1 MPERERTNPCML
13 LASTRDPGA
22 ARCNAG
28 AGLVEVMVAILVFA
42 LGLLGLAGMQLRA
55 HQASYDAVQATRANA
70 LARDILA
77 RLGRNPTQAAA
88 YQLEDLGGG
97 AHEFAPVACDAGT
110 CTAAELAVYD
120 LARWQRALRGEDV
133 RDSAD
138 APVGGLVAGRVCIRG
153 DGPVIRLLLTWRG
166 LSSMPS
172 TPEPA
177 DGSPCAQVPGLYGE
191 DNAHRR
197 QLQASAWLPPA

>member
-1 MPERERTNPCML
+1 M
-13 LASTRDPGA
+13 GA
-22 ARCNAG
+22 ARRIAG

-42 LGLLGLAGMQLRA
+42 LGLLGLAGMQLLA

-77 RLGRNPTQAAA
+77 RLRRNPTQAAA

-97 AHEFAPVACDAGT
+97 AHEFDAAACEAQT
-110 CTAAELAVYD
+110 CTAAELAEYD
-120 LARWQRALRGEDV
+120 LARWQRALRGEDT

-138 APVGGLVAGRVCIRG
+138 APVGSLVAGRACIRG
-153 DGPVIRLLLTWRG
+153 DGPVIRLVLTWRG
-166 LSSMPS
+166 LSSLPS
-172 TPEPA
+172 TSAPA

-191 DNAHRR
+191 DDAHRR
-197 QLQASAWLPPA
+197 LLTASTWLPPL